1 MVYGYIR
8 VSTDKQTVENQ
19 RFEIVNFAKREKLG
33 DVQWI
38 EETISGAKDY
48 RKRKLGGLLRRLRSG
63 DLLICTEISRLGR
76 SLFMVIDIL
85 NWCLKHKV
93 RVWTIKDGFRLD
105 DDLISKVLA
114 FAFGLSAEIERKLLS
129 QRVKESLA
137 RLKSEGRRLGRP
149 LLLLSYA
156 SEIRADWGKVNIPAL
171 ARRYGVSYSTVWRF
185 AHRHLGIPTHVY
197 RRYAFRC
204 VRRRGKRGTA

>member
-19 RFEIVNFAKREKLG
+19 RYEILNFVRRENLG

-38 EETISGAKDY
+38 EETISGSKDY
-48 RKRKLGGLLRRLRSG
+48 KKRKLGGLLRRLRSG

-85 NWCLKHKV
+85 NWCIKRKIS
-93 RVWTIKDGFRLD
+93 VWTIKDNFRLG

-129 QRVKESLA
+129 QRVKESLQ
-137 RLKSEGRRLGRP
+137 RLKSEGQVLGRP
-149 LLLLSYA
+149 FLLA
-156 SEIRADWGKVNIPAL
+156 SFSDEIRRDWGRVTINAM
-171 ARRYGVSYSTVWRF
+171 ARRYGVSSMTVWRF
-185 AHRHLGIPTHVY
+185 AHRRLGIPCRPRIAYNTA
-197 RRYAFRC
+197 RRK
-204 VRRRGKRGTA
+204 RRALG